1 MKRHYATGVETRRKI
16 IATAADLFHK
26 QGVHLTSP
34 DEIIEASETGKGQ
47 FYHYF
52 KNKEGLVHEVLLT
65 HLEMI
70 SSGRSPVSYD
80 VDSWDELRECF
91 LIHIKLQ
98 ERFNMTRGCP
108 IGTVGNEVTE
118 RDELI
123 RQDVNLIFQVIK
135 NKLASF
141 FIREKAKGNLRAD
154 ADAEQLANFSL
165 ATLQGA
171 MMIGKVQRSSRPV
184 EIAIG
189 EAWKHIERY
198 RTDGALLDKSSSTTL
213 SRRRLARKRKKKQS
227 KTGKPESTH
236 ASRSQRGKSEKPK

>member
-1 MKRHYATGVETRRKI
+1 MKKHYATGIETKRRI

-34 DEIIEASETGKGQ
+34 DQIIEATGTGKGQ

-52 KNKEGLVHEVLLT
+52 KSKEGLVHEVLLT

-70 SSGRSPVSYD
+70 KTGQSPVSYD
-80 VDSWDELRECF
+80 INSWEELQDCLLTHVE
-91 LIHIKLQ
+91 LQ
-98 ERFNMTRGCP
+98 KRFDMTRGCP

-135 NKLASF
+135 NKLATF
-141 FIREKAKGNLRAD
+141 FIREKAKGNLCDD
-154 ADAEQLANFSL
+154 ADEERLANFCL

-171 MMIGKVQRSSRPV
+171 MMIGKVQRSPEPV
-184 EIAIG
+184 ELTIR
-189 EAWKHIERY
+189 ETLKHIEQYVIR
-198 RTDGALLDKSSSTTL
+198 RSPRVTQ
-213 SRRRLARKRKKKQS
+213 RRRQGSVKQNPKQTKPGERSVRRSAAAGRKKQ
-227 KTGKPESTH
+227 
-236 ASRSQRGKSEKPK
+236 

>member
-1 MKRHYATGVETRRKI
+1 MELDGAEIKGRILRV
-16 IATAADLFHK
+16 AAELFHK
-26 QGVHLTSP
+26 QGVRFTSP
-34 DEIIEASETGKGQ
+34 GEIIKAAGTRKGQ

-70 SSGRSPVSYD
+70 KTGQSPVSYD
-80 VDSWDELRECF
+80 VNSWEELRDCL
-91 LIHIKLQ
+91 LIHIELQ
-98 ERFNMTRGCP
+98 KRFDMTRGCP

-141 FIREKAKGNLRAD
+141 FIREKAKGNLRED
-154 ADAEQLANFSL
+154 ADEERLADFCL

-171 MMIGKVQRSSRPV
+171 MMIGKVQRSPQPV
-184 EIAIG
+184 ETTIR
-189 EAWKHIERY
+189 ETLKHIERY
-198 RTDGALLDKSSSTTL
+198 LVNNGPLDKPPASSGSKPR
-213 SRRRLARKRKKKQS
+213 SAAKQRI
-227 KTGKPESTH
+227 KQT
-236 ASRSQRGKSEKPK
+236 KS

>member
-1 MKRHYATGVETRRKI
+1 MKKHYATGIETKRRI

-34 DEIIEASETGKGQ
+34 DEIIEASGTGKGQ

-70 SSGRSPVSYD
+70 KTGQAPVSYD
-80 VDSWDELRECF
+80 INSWQELQDCL
-91 LIHIKLQ
+91 LIHVELQ
-98 ERFNMTRGCP
+98 KRFDMTRGCP

-141 FIREKAKGNLRAD
+141 FIREKAKGNLRDD
-154 ADAEQLANFSL
+154 ADEERLANFCL

-171 MMIGKVQRSSRPV
+171 MMIGKVQRSPEPV
-184 EIAIG
+184 ELTIR
-189 EAWKHIERY
+189 EALKHIEQYQIR
-198 RTDGALLDKSSSTTL
+198 RSPVTRPRSVEPGSKQTKPTESSL
-213 SRRRLARKRKKKQS
+213 RRSATASRKK
-227 KTGKPESTH
+227 H
-236 ASRSQRGKSEKPK
+236 

>member
-141 FIREKAKGNLRAD
+141 FIREKARSRLAKD
-154 ADAEQLANFSL
+154 AREDQLADFCI
-165 ATLQGA
+165 AAVQGA
-171 MMIGKVQRSSRPV
+171 MLMGKIQRSSHVAEASIHEALKHLRRY
-184 EIAIG
+184 AI
-189 EAWKHIERY
+189 
-198 RTDGALLDKSSSTTL
+198 T
-213 SRRRLARKRKKKQS
+213 
-227 KTGKPESTH
+227 
-236 ASRSQRGKSEKPK
+236 PK